1 MIFEISMKI
10 MISKIQEDLGSI
22 CDMLSLEH
30 VESLQRIIIDKGR
43 VTEDELFDVLSEPLE
58 S

>member
-1 MIFEISMKI
+1 MKI